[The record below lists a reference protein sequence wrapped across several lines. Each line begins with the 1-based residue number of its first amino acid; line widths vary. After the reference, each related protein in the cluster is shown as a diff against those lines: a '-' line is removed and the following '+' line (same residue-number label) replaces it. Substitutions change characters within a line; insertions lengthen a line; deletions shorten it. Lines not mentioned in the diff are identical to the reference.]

1 MNHSTLSPPVL
12 THAQNRTSLSQV
24 LCAPLL
30 PGDLALKDLLGNQP
44 ISGLLGWASSR
55 PGGLGRMMA
64 CVAVVVERVFSLW
77 AEPDGQAAVL
87 TLPCSVAGPGHT
99 VWLTVMRN
107 PPALAPPTKTTRQSP
122 AQETNHFSQ
131 GLKGAWSHLG
141 SQVPVRAGW
150 ERAFVPSPPMI
161 FLPPS
166 GQANS
171 FCIKNQV
178 SGLKF

>member
-1 MNHSTLSPPVL
+1 
-12 THAQNRTSLSQV
+12 
-24 LCAPLL
+24 
-30 PGDLALKDLLGNQP
+30 
-44 ISGLLGWASSR
+44 
-55 PGGLGRMMA
+55 MMA

-131 GLKGAWSHLG
+131 GLKGMLEVTE
-141 SQVPVRAGW
+141 QVR
-150 ERAFVPSPPMI
+150 
-161 FLPPS
+161 L
-166 GQANS
+166 
-171 FCIKNQV
+171 
-178 SGLKF
+178 